1 MRKIKAII
9 VLSSSLL
16 LIGCGGD
23 TASNMSTTA
32 NATNK
37 NTFQGIG
44 YYVDSAVE
52 GVRYEC
58 GKETGITNQDGKF
71 TFQRGENCLF
81 SLGGLVLRSTDSSKL
96 KDNVIIL
103 EDNNATAQFLQS
115 LDSDGNA
122 DNGINISA
130 QTTSLIEKKNLDT
143 VPTNEVEIDNLVTEL
158 KEKDSGYKGR
168 FISREEAGMHV
179 SQTQYYINNTQNSND
194 MNGRNGNSNGM
205 YGRNENSNGMYG
217 RNGNS
222 NGMYGRNGNSNGM
235 YGRNGNSNGMSGR
248 NGDSNDMSGMN
259 GNSMDSMGMTTSS
272 TLKDFNYTAFSK
284 ALAIPNLASSVLDA
298 DGYKVFSLNIN
309 ESATEFFD
317 NIQTKTYGINANIL
331 GETIRMHRGDKI
343 KLAYTNNLSVA
354 TTIHGHGMHVP
365 AIMDG
370 GPVNK
375 IQPGETWTATYTMNQ
390 RASTNWYHPHFMHKT
405 AEHVYMGLAG
415 FLILDDD
422 ESDALNLPKEYGI
435 DDIPLAIQDKRFDAN
450 GQIDYSPT
458 TMEVRMGYKSD
469 VMMVNGVILPYV
481 DVPAK
486 KIRLRLLNASNASV
500 YHFKFSDDR
509 AFSQIAVDNS
519 FLEKAI
525 SMSSVSLT
533 PAERAEIIVDL
544 TDKKGD
550 IFTLVDSNSGLDIMQ
565 IRVNKDATSSSE
577 IPARLTTLV
586 KDNINASVRT
596 RKFLLNMARGDDGA
610 MHMAINGKLMDMM
623 RIDEYIPENDVE
635 IWEITNPM
643 GMTHNFHI
651 HSTHFFPLTRNGVAV
666 PANEQG
672 YKDVVAMPGRST
684 VRVLVKMRDFPDEST
699 GYMYH
704 CHFLEH
710 EDDGMMGQFA
720 ITDGRVEV
728 NVGGSGS
735 TGMGNGMRGMN

>member
-1 MRKIKAII
+1 MRKITMISTVTA
-9 VLSSSLL
+9 SLL
-16 LIGCGGD
+16 LIGCGGGTSSD
-23 TASNMSTTA
+23 MSSTA
-32 NATNK
+32 NSTNTST
-37 NTFQGIG
+37 NTSTGIG
-44 YYVDSAVE
+44 YYVDSAVK
-52 GVRYEC
+52 GVGYEC
-58 GKETGITNQDGKF
+58 GTETGTTDGEGKF
-71 TFQRGENCLF
+71 TFEKGQDCTFRI
-81 SLGGLVLRSTDSSKL
+81 GGLTLRTIDASKL
-96 KDNVIIL
+96 QNNVTIF
-103 EDNNATAQFLQS
+103 EDNNETAQLLQS
-115 LDSDGNA
+115 LDADGNA
-122 DNGINISA
+122 DNGIEILPETA
-130 QTTSLIEKKNLDT
+130 SLIDEKGIDT
-143 VPTNEVEIDNLVTEL
+143 VPRNELEIDTLV
-158 KEKDSGYKGR
+158 KDVKAKNANFNGR
-168 FISREEAGMHV
+168 FVSREEAIVHV
-179 SQTQYYINNTQNSND
+179 EQTRTNASINSNENSND
-194 MNGRNGNSNGM
+194 MSGMDDNSSNGNSNDM
-205 YGRNENSNGMYG
+205 SRMDDNASH
-217 RNGNS
+217 GNS
-222 NGMYGRNGNSNGM
+222 NEMGNM
-235 YGRNGNSNGMSGR
+235 DDMDDNSSHEN
-248 NGDSNDMSGMN
+248 SNDMSGMN
-259 GNSMDSMGMTTSS
+259 GNTMGGTSSS
-272 TLKDFNYTAFSK
+272 TLTGFNYTAFSK
-284 ALAIPNLASSVLDA
+284 ALAAPTLASFTVDA
-298 DGYKVFSLNIN
+298 DGYKVFALDIN
-309 ESATEFFD
+309 ASTTEFFE

-331 GETIRMHRGDKI
+331 GQTIRMHRGDKI

-370 GPVNK
+370 GPVNA

-422 ESDALNLPKEYGI
+422 ESDALNLPKEYGV

-458 TMEVRMGYKSD
+458 RMEVRMGYKSD

-486 KIRLRLLNASNASV
+486 KVRLRLLNASNASV
-500 YHFKFSDDR
+500 YNLKFSDNR
-509 AFSQIAVDNS
+509 SFSQIAVDNS
-519 FLEKAI
+519 FLEKPI
-525 SMSSVSLT
+525 SMTSVSLT
-533 PAERAEIIVDL
+533 PAERAEIVVDL
-544 TDKKGD
+544 TDKKGET
-550 IFTLVDSNSGLDIMQ
+550 FTLVDSNSGLDIMQ
-565 IRVNKDATSSSE
+565 IRVTKDATSSSE
-577 IPARLTTLV
+577 IPTTLTTLV
-586 KDNINASVRT
+586 KDDINASVRT
-596 RKFLLNMARGDDGA
+596 RKFVLNMARGADGG

-623 RIDEYIPENDVE
+623 RIDEYVPQNEVE

-684 VRVLVKMRDFPDEST
+684 VRVLVKMTDFPDEST

-728 NVGGSGS
+728 NVGGSSS
-735 TGMGNGMRGMN
+735 TGRGNGNSNGMGGGRGMN